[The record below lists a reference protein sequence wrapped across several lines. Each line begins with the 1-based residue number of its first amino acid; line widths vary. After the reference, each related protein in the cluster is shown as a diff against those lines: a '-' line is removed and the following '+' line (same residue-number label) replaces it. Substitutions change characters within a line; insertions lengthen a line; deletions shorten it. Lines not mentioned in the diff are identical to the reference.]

1 MSNEENFFHEFL
13 LNYGSEGSSSSDDEV
28 YKPDDATD
36 DEDDIDVSIDAQEN
50 TQSQSSL
57 DLSAIMK
64 RLEDRTRIPASQIF
78 VTPLPKLEDLPGSLF
93 TVPQWDLLRH
103 QCRMHFALL
112 CRSLKFASFC
122 ASSDTILN
130 GILAQ
135 IYSFNEIF
143 KSSVKATDYLNK
155 LFGRR
160 IFIPSIGDPDK
171 SLIKMSDQIIDHFL
185 KGKSIDDLVEAPL
198 FASLLQGTPFV
209 DEGRPFIFGI
219 NNAWTNEEEQLLET
233 AAHRFST
240 PAEIQKYVIPCRSIE
255 IIAEHLK
262 KEWIPDKGTQN
273 MKKGK
278 GKRKAGTNDQVP
290 KIDQE
295 DEQMFVVQDGMQFT
309 DVGKLPN
316 A

>member
-1 MSNEENFFHEFL
+1 MSGEENFFYEFL
-13 LNYGSEGSSSSDDEV
+13 LNYENEESSSSDDEV

-36 DEDDIDVSIDAQEN
+36 DEDDIDVSIDAQET
-50 TQSQSSL
+50 TQNQSSL
-57 DLSAIMK
+57 DLSAVMK
-64 RLEDRTRIPASQIF
+64 RLEDRTRIPTSQIF
-78 VTPLPKLEDLPGSLF
+78 VTPLPKLEDVPGSQF
-93 TVPQWDLLRH
+93 TLPQWELLRH

-143 KSSVKATDYLNK
+143 KSSIKATDYLNK
-155 LFGRR
+155 LFSRR
-160 IFIPSIGDPDK
+160 IFVPVIGDPKK
-171 SLIKMSDQIIDHFL
+171 SSIILTDQIIDHFL
-185 KGKSIDDLVEAPL
+185 KGKSLDDLVEAPL
-198 FASLLQGTPFV
+198 FNDLLQGSPFA

-219 NNAWTNEEEQLLET
+219 NNAWTLEEEELLQV
-233 AAHRFST
+233 AAQRFST

-255 IIAEHLK
+255 IISEHLK
-262 KEWIPDKGTQN
+262 KEWIHEKATPETRKGSR
-273 MKKGK
+273 
-278 GKRKAGTNDQVP
+278 KRKTGANDQAP
-290 KIDQE
+290 KNDQE
-295 DEQMFVVQDGMQFT
+295 DDQMFIIQDGMQFT